1 MKIFVKKKLWKPF
14 EECEMMG
21 TLEDVLE
28 ESWHQKTAR
37 YKTSTRQ
44 VPVTHIRTNMTTP
57 GRPGNDSL
65 NC

>member
-1 MKIFVKKKLWKPF
+1 MKIFVKKEALEAFF

-37 YKTSTRQ
+37 YK
-44 VPVTHIRTNMTTP
+44 N
-57 GRPGNDSL
+57 
-65 NC
+65 